1 MSYLQIGHTPW
12 PWASIQHADD
22 ALIQA
27 SPASGQQVLTT
38 ARAWLRQQQQ
48 FTLYTSGSTGSP
60 KAIEITRPQIQRSV
74 QQTVTFLGLKPGD
87 RLLNP
92 LSVSYVAGFMM
103 VMRGLVHDMPVIQV
117 QPARQPIPDWLL
129 SNPPAITALV
139 PLQFKAIAEA
149 SAEHRNFFRQTGA
162 ILIGGGP
169 LSQELEETA
178 RQTGAT
184 VYHTY
189 GMTETLTHVAIRK
202 VSPEPWHYFQA
213 MPGTSFRQDEQERLI
228 IDTPLWNKPVNTNDR
243 VRLLDQH
250 YFQWLGRADF
260 VINSGGY
267 KIQTE
272 QVEYQIAS
280 TIAAYELS
288 LPNFFLASVPDSA
301 LGERAILIV
310 ESSSAFLDAQQHQLD
325 QALRAYLPRYA
336 VPKDYYATPAFAY
349 THSGKLDRATTLQ
362 QLNLVQE

>member
-12 PWASIQHADD
+12 PWASIRHADD

-27 SPASGQQVLTT
+27 SPGSGQEAMTT

-48 FTLYTSGSTGSP
+48 FTLHTSGSTGSP
-60 KAIEITRPQIQRSV
+60 KAIEISRLQIQRSV
-74 QQTVTFLGLKPGD
+74 QQTVTFLGLRPGD
-87 RLLNP
+87 LLLNP

-103 VMRGLVHDMPVIQV
+103 LMRGLVHDMPVIQV
-117 QPARQPIPDWLL
+117 RPARQPIPDWLL
-129 SNPPAITALV
+129 GDPPAMTALV

-149 SAEHRNFFRQTGA
+149 SAEHRNFLRQTGA

-169 LSQELEETA
+169 LSQELKEIA
-178 RQTGAT
+178 YQIGAT

-202 VSPEPWHYFQA
+202 VSPEPTHCFQA
-213 MPGTSFRQDEQERLI
+213 MPGIRFRQDEQERLI
-228 IDTPLWNKPVNTNDR
+228 IDTPLWDEPVNTNDR
-243 VRLLDQH
+243 VTLLDQH
-250 YFQWLGRADF
+250 HFQWLGRADF

-272 QVEYQIAS
+272 QVEQQIA
-280 TIAAYELS
+280 TAAAEHGLF
-288 LPNFFLASVPDSA
+288 LPNFFLSGVPDRA

-310 ESSSAFLDAQQHQLD
+310 ECSSAFLDGQHYQLD
-325 QALRAYLPRYA
+325 QVLRACLPRYA
-336 VPKDYYATPAFAY
+336 VPKNYYATPAFAY

-362 QLNLVQE
+362 QLNLAQA